1 MGIKNDKMQEKN
13 KNKISTDRVLLIS
26 GLLWLALAAFGM
38 LFDPEKS
45 IIITAQLVLG
55 AFIII
60 YYLFFRK

>member
-1 MGIKNDKMQEKN
+1 MTENKEK
-13 KNKISTDRVLLIS
+13 KISKDKVILIS

>member
-1 MGIKNDKMQEKN
+1 MPENKEK
-13 KNKISTDRVLLIS
+13 KISKDKVILIS
-26 GLLWLALAAFGM
+26 GILWLSLAAFGM

-55 AFIII
+55 VFIIL

>member
-1 MGIKNDKMQEKN
+1 MTENKEK
-13 KNKISTDRVLLIS
+13 KISKDKVILIS

-38 LFDPEKS
+38 LFDPEKN

>member
-1 MGIKNDKMQEKN
+1 MPVNKEK
-13 KNKISTDRVLLIS
+13 KISKDKVILIS
-26 GLLWLALAAFGM
+26 GLLWLVLAVFGM

>member
-1 MGIKNDKMQEKN
+1 MPRNKEK
-13 KNKISTDRVLLIS
+13 KISKDKVILIS

-38 LFDPEKS
+38 LFDPEKN
-45 IIITAQLVLG
+45 IIIISQLVLG

>member
-1 MGIKNDKMQEKN
+1 MPENKEK
-13 KNKISTDRVLLIS
+13 KISKDKVILIS

-55 AFIII
+55 VFIIL